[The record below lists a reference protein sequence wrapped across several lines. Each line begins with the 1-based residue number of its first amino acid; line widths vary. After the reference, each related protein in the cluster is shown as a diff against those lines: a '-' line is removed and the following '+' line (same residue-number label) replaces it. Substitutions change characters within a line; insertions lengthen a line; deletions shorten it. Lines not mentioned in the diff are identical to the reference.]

1 VSDQPSDVF
10 VSYSREDQDRVFEL
24 AGKLRAAGV
33 ALWID
38 QGSLDAAA
46 MWGQQ
51 IVEALDGAKVM
62 LLMITPAAVRSDN
75 VAKEVTLISERR
87 GHILPVH
94 LEHTVIPPALKYPLA
109 GIQHIELF
117 SGDPEEKMQAVLKS
131 LVRLGV
137 SLRQPGE
144 RRTADST
151 TAAPP
156 DAANATAA
164 PSPDATSGALAVLP
178 FENLSSDPEADYFS
192 DGLTDELFS
201 RLSLVSEIELVSR
214 WSSTQFK
221 GQKMDPM
228 IIGARLGARYLVGG
242 TVRKHNESVRIAVQ
256 LVDVSTNRQVWSN
269 TYKGELADI
278 FDIQEQVAQQIV
290 EALKLKLSFPEKVSL
305 TKRSTVN
312 AQAYDLFL
320 RAQDYLYRLNKRG
333 IEHAIKLFEAAIE
346 LDPRYGAAYAGA
358 SSAYGMHYQWFER
371 IPKYREKAQELS
383 FKALMYDSTLASAYS
398 AMGLS
403 YFIWGKFE
411 EARASCQK
419 AIELDPD
426 DFVVYWTL
434 GRIHFSSGEMAPAA
448 EMFRKVTQIKP
459 DFYAAFGDLAQSCK
473 NLGLKE
479 EAERSRSHLIEMM
492 PLHLLRNPDDS
503 RARLFFAIA
512 LTEVGR
518 REEAAREGD
527 LASEFSPDDPLI
539 LYNLACLFCGLGENE
554 KALGALRGAVVAG
567 YRDFGW
573 MDHDPDLAPL
583 RDVPA
588 FLELKSHLPTE

>member
-1 VSDQPSDVF
+1 VSDKPSDVF

-117 SGDPEEKMQAVLKS
+117 SGDPEEKLQTVLKS
-131 LVRLGV
+131 LARLGV
-137 SLRQPGE
+137 AIRQPGE
-144 RRTADST
+144 GR
-151 TAAPP
+151 AA
-156 DAANATAA
+156 ASAA
-164 PSPDATSGALAVLP
+164 PSPDAAATTAPSTDAATGALAVLP

-214 WSSTQFK
+214 WSSMQFK
-221 GQKMDPM
+221 GQKLDPLT
-228 IIGARLGARYLVGG
+228 IGAKLGARYLVGG
-242 TVRKHNESVRIAVQ
+242 TVRKHNESVRISVQ
-256 LVDVSTNRQVWSN
+256 LVDVSTNRQIWGN

-278 FDIQEQVAQQIV
+278 FDIQEQVAKQIV
-290 EALKLKLSFPEKVSL
+290 DALKLKLTFPEKVSL
-305 TKRSTVN
+305 TKRATVN

-320 RAQDYLYRLNKRG
+320 RGQDYLYRLNKRA
-333 IEHAIKLFEAAIE
+333 IEHAIKLFDAAIE

-358 SSAYGMHYQWFER
+358 SSAYGMHYQWFGRLPE
-371 IPKYREKAQELS
+371 YREKAQELS

-403 YFIWGKFE
+403 YFIWGQFE
-411 EARASCQK
+411 EARISCEK
-419 AIELDPD
+419 SIELDPD

-434 GRIHFSSGEMAPAA
+434 GRIHFSKGEMAPAA
-448 EMFRKVTQIKP
+448 ELFRKVTQIKP
-459 DFYAAFGDLAQSCK
+459 DFYTAFSDLAQSCA
-473 NLGLKE
+473 NLGLQE
-479 EAERSRSHLIEMM
+479 EAERARAQLMAMM
-492 PLHLLRNPDDS
+492 PLNLLRNPDDS
-503 RARLFFAIA
+503 RARLFYAIA
-512 LTEVGR
+512 LAEAGR
-518 REEAAREGD
+518 NEEAGREG
-527 LASEFSPDDPLI
+527 AKAAESSPDDPLI
-539 LYNLACLFCGLGENE
+539 LYNLACLYCMLGQRGQ
-554 KALGALRGAVVAG
+554 ALEAISAAVRAG

-573 MDHDPDLAPL
+573 MDHDPTLAQL
-583 RDVPA
+583 RDDPA
-588 FLELKSHLPTE
+588 FKEMKSQFRPA